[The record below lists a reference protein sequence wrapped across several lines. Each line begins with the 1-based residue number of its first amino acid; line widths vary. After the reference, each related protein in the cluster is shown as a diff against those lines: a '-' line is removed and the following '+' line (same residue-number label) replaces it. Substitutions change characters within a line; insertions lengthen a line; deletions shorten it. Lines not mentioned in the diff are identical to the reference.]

1 MQVRS
6 VRPAT
11 VARRPIVAAAA
22 KPAVEPTKPAPQP
35 APASKKPRIA
45 TDAGFGS
52 DIFQSFLF
60 ALTNLGTIVKLPG
73 GLSGLIQM
81 LPKSSL
87 GVLNIAMGGFNMF
100 KDITGLKKE
109 NNTKKGDDY
118 IRIGSNAALIGGG
131 VALLAGAALA
141 PWVPLAGAGL
151 AVAGYLGRMVGVWQD
166 ETRW

>member
-6 VRPAT
+6 VRPAASI
-11 VARRPIVAAAA
+11 ARRPVVTAA
-22 KPAVEPTKPAPQP
+22 KPAAQPAKPATAPTTARP
-35 APASKKPRIA
+35 ALADKS
-45 TDAGFGS
+45 FGS
-52 DIFQSFLF
+52 DIFQSLLF
-60 ALTNLGTIVKLPG
+60 GLSNLGTIIKLPG
-73 GLSGLIQM
+73 GISGLLQM

-87 GVLNIAMGGFNMF
+87 GMLNIGMGGFNMY

-141 PWVPLAGAGL
+141 PWVPLVGAGV
-151 AVAGYLGRMVGVWQD
+151 AAAGYLGRMVGVWQD